1 MKILLTGG
9 TGQLGQ
15 SIIKLQPNN
24 VDLLKPSKLD
34 LDLGNE
40 ENCFKFI
47 YSEKPDWII
56 NSGAYTNVD
65 KAEEE
70 KDKVFKINFK
80 APYFLA
86 KALSKTGGKLLQI
99 STDYVFDG
107 EKKEPYLIND
117 STKPRN
123 IYGESKALA
132 ENALKNEF
140 TKRNSFFII
149 RTSWVVSP
157 YGKNFVKTMVDKLRK
172 LKRINVVTDQIGCL
186 TSTYSLA
193 NLCWEIINK
202 DLINKIDTLPNIFH
216 WCDRG
221 IVTWFDIAIAIKKIS
236 EEIGLIKNAAQIMP
250 IKSDQFNFKAYRP
263 KISNNQNI
271 CPIKIS

>member
-80 APYFLA
+80 APYFFA

-117 STKPRN
+117 STNPRN
-123 IYGESKALA
+123 I
-132 ENALKNEF
+132 
-140 TKRNSFFII
+140 
-149 RTSWVVSP
+149 
-157 YGKNFVKTMVDKLRK
+157 
-172 LKRINVVTDQIGCL
+172 
-186 TSTYSLA
+186 
-193 NLCWEIINK
+193 
-202 DLINKIDTLPNIFH
+202 
-216 WCDRG
+216 
-221 IVTWFDIAIAIKKIS
+221 
-236 EEIGLIKNAAQIMP
+236 
-250 IKSDQFNFKAYRP
+250 
-263 KISNNQNI
+263 
-271 CPIKIS
+271 